1 MKLVLDNNIL
11 FSIMNPKS
19 LSSYLFFSIN
29 AEFLAPLFI
38 KYELYKHKGEC
49 LFKSGLSEQ
58 EFDIMQ
64 GEVEDSIEF
73 MDRSRY
79 LHFLAR
85 AINSLEDIKDSPYLA
100 LALSTN
106 SAIWSNDAHL
116 KQQSLVPVFT
126 TQELLIKFLKGEI

>member
-1 MKLVLDNNIL
+1 MVKMKLVLDINIL

-19 LSSYLFFSIN
+19 L
-29 AEFLAPLFI
+29 A
-38 KYELYKHKGEC
+38 

-58 EFDIMQ
+58 EFEIMQ
-64 GEVEDSIEF
+64 RELEDSIEF

-85 AINSLEDIKDSPYLA
+85 AINSLDDIRDSPYLA

-116 KQQSLVPVFT
+116 KEQMLVPVFT